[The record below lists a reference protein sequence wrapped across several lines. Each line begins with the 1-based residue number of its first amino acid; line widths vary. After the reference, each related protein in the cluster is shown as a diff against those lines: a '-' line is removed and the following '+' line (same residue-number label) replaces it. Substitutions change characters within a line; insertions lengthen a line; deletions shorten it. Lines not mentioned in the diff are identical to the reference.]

1 MAANPVEHHI
11 SGVYTKMLM
20 EFLAETMP
28 SDRIEELL
36 HHAGETRSLGELA
49 DAGSWSSY
57 HQFRRLLEERYRL
70 DATALYE
77 QSSLLADWLRSWELS
92 RAAQTLDSP
101 GALLEG
107 GSALN
112 PLVPIRRY
120 EKCEV
125 TSNEWIIKEWFEEG
139 YQPFPEFCD
148 FAAVQY
154 ALIPVVFNLPP
165 GEVVEEECQCR
176 GDRKSVV

>member
-77 QSSLLADWLRSWELS
+77 QPVSSP
-92 RAAQTLDSP
+92 T
-101 GALLEG
+101 G
-107 GSALN
+107 
-112 PLVPIRRY
+112 
-120 EKCEV
+120 
-125 TSNEWIIKEWFEEG
+125 
-139 YQPFPEFCD
+139 
-148 FAAVQY
+148 
-154 ALIPVVFNLPP
+154 
-165 GEVVEEECQCR
+165 
-176 GDRKSVV
+176 